1 MSYIS
6 AEDVLP
12 KELIETIQQY
22 VSGKSIYIPC
32 KEKKVWGSQTK
43 TKQYYKI
50 RNQEICIKHKNG
62 AIRRVNVNIAATT
75 VENYRKLKEAGIGTY
90 ILFQETYNKESYEK
104 LHPTGPKHDYNYHTE
119 KTWEKTGSQ

>member
-22 VSGKSIYIPC
+22 VSGKNIYIPC

-43 TKQYYKI
+43 TKQYYKE
-50 RNQEICIKHKNG
+50 RNHEIC
-62 AIRRVNVNIAATT
+62 
-75 VENYRKLKEAGIGTY
+75 EN
-90 ILFQETYNKESYEK
+90 
-104 LHPTGPKHDYNYHTE
+104 H
-119 KTWEKTGSQ
+119 KTGVSIKILASKYSLSEKSIQRIIRTTSIE

>member
-32 KEKKVWGSQTK
+32 KEKKDWGSETK
-43 TKQYYKI
+43 TRQFYI
-50 RNQEICIKHKNG
+50 DRNLEICRKHKNG
-62 AIRRVNVNIAATT
+62 VSVKMLAEEYALSVKSIQRIIRNTKQKDDT
-75 VENYRKLKEAGIGTY
+75 V
-90 ILFQETYNKESYEK
+90 S
-104 LHPTGPKHDYNYHTE
+104 
-119 KTWEKTGSQ
+119 

>member
-6 AEDVLP
+6 AEEVLP

-32 KEKKVWGSQTK
+32 KEKKVWGSQTE

-50 RNQEICIKHKNG
+50 RNQEICIKYKNG
-62 AIRRVNVNIAATT
+62 VSIKTLATT
-75 VENYRKLKEAGIGTY
+75 YSL
-90 ILFQETYNKESYEK
+90 
-104 LHPTGPKHDYNYHTE
+104 TE
-119 KTWEKTGSQ
+119 KSIQRIIRTTSEKDAFVQ

>member
-12 KELIETIQQY
+12 KELIETIRQY

-43 TKQYYKI
+43 TKQYYKV
-50 RNQEICIKHKNG
+50 RNQEICMKHKNG
-62 AIRRVNVNIAATT
+62 VSSKTLATIYSLSEKHVQRILRT
-75 VENYRKLKEAGIGTY
+75 TLETDDSVQCVEQN
-90 ILFQETYNKESYEK
+90 
-104 LHPTGPKHDYNYHTE
+104 
-119 KTWEKTGSQ
+119 

>member
-12 KELIETIQQY
+12 KELVETIQQY

-32 KEKKVWGSQTK
+32 KEKKIWGSQTK

-62 AIRRVNVNIAATT
+62 VSIKKLATT
-75 VENYRKLKEAGIGTY
+75 YSL
-90 ILFQETYNKESYEK
+90 
-104 LHPTGPKHDYNYHTE
+104 TE
-119 KTWEKTGSQ
+119 KSIQRIIRTTSETDAFVQ

>member
-1 MSYIS
+1 MSYIN

-32 KEKKVWGSQTK
+32 KEKKIWGSQTK

-50 RNQEICIKHKNG
+50 RNQEICTNYKNG
-62 AIRRVNVNIAATT
+62 VSVRILATT
-75 VENYRKLKEAGIGTY
+75 YSL
-90 ILFQETYNKESYEK
+90 SEK
-104 LHPTGPKHDYNYHTE
+104 SIQRIIRTTTQIDGLV
-119 KTWEKTGSQ
+119 Q

>member
-32 KEKKVWGSQTK
+32 KEKKVWGSQTE

-62 AIRRVNVNIAATT
+62 VSIKTLATT
-75 VENYRKLKEAGIGTY
+75 YSLSEKSIQRIIRITSQKEDLI
-90 ILFQETYNKESYEK
+90 Q
-104 LHPTGPKHDYNYHTE
+104 
-119 KTWEKTGSQ
+119 